1 MSIEELKEALQ
12 RVAQQFYDANSGGD
26 IASAGKDFMEVA
38 MEAAVDVNPDD
49 DDWMDGLTE
58 GARNC

>member
-1 MSIEELKEALQ
+1 MTIDELKQELQ
-12 RVAQQFYDANSGGD
+12 NVVQRFYDDNAGGD
-26 IASAGKDFMEVA
+26 VASAGKDFMEMA

-49 DDWMDGLTE
+49 DDWVDGLTE

>member
-1 MSIEELKEALQ
+1 MSIDELKQELQ
-12 RVAQQFYDANSGGD
+12 NVAQRFYDYNAGGD